1 MKRKSICVAAALA
14 AGSLWGTIG
23 FFSRIMQGYHFDVY
37 AVNTLCYSQAAVMF
51 IVTALIKNPR
61 QIKVRKKD
69 LWIFVCAAVSTT
81 LISSVFYYETVQIMS
96 LSLATLLQ
104 GTAPFFVMAVS
115 ALVFK
120 ERLTIQKFLALIL
133 CITGCGLVAGILD
146 ESLHVTSKGILFGII
161 SAIGYG
167 LYSIFNKL
175 ALERRYPNLIV
186 SLYVVSCSAL
196 IMASVAIPMHSF
208 DRADLTWKTWLMTL
222 IFSFT
227 TTYLPSYLYLY
238 SLDGID
244 AGEAS
249 ILVTMEPIVA
259 TLISIF
265 VYHEMLSLYMG
276 TGVVMIILSLV
287 LVQMQPKRDGIQ
299 IR

>member
-1 MKRKSICVAAALA
+1 MKRKSVCVAAALV

-37 AVNTLCYSQAAVMF
+37 AVNALCYSQAAVMF
-51 IVTALIKNPR
+51 IITALIKNPR
-61 QIKVRKKD
+61 RMKVKIKD

-81 LISSVFYYETVQIMS
+81 LISSAFYYETVQIMS

-115 ALVFK
+115 AFVFK
-120 ERLTIQKFLALIL
+120 ERLTAQKILALIL
-133 CITGCGLVAGILD
+133 CIAGCGLVAGILD

-167 LYSIFNKL
+167 LYSIFSKL

-196 IMASVAIPMHSF
+196 IMASIAIPMHSF
-208 DRADLTWKTWLMTL
+208 ERADLTVKTWLMTL
-222 IFSFT
+222 VFSFT

-238 SLDGID
+238 SLGGID

-276 TGVVMIILSLV
+276 LGVVMIILSLI
-287 LVQMQPKRDGIQ
+287 LVQRQPGRD
-299 IR
+299 RDRV

>member
-1 MKRKSICVAAALA
+1 MKRKSVCVAAALT

-51 IVTALIKNPR
+51 VVTALVKNPG
-61 QIKVRKKD
+61 QMKVRIKD
-69 LWIFVCAAVSTT
+69 LWVFFCAAVSTT

-115 ALVFK
+115 AFVFK
-120 ERLTIQKFLALIL
+120 ERLTAQKLLALIL
-133 CITGCGLVAGILD
+133 CIAGCGLVAGILD
-146 ESLHVTSKGILFGII
+146 ESLHVTAKGILFGVI

-167 LYSIFNKL
+167 LYSVFSKL

-196 IMASVAIPMHSF
+196 IMASAAIPMHSF

-238 SLDGID
+238 SLGGID

-265 VYHEMLSLYMG
+265 VYHEMLSLSMG
-276 TGVVMIILSLV
+276 LGVVMIILSLI
-287 LVQMQPKRDGIQ
+287 LVQRQPKGDGVQ